1 MQQSGVLGLSIQGD
15 AEHVR
20 DFRSAPLVT
29 QAVFADMLGLSRDV
43 IRGWIE
49 SGVVPSVKIG
59 RRRVVNLHQFRKDMD
74 QGKTI
79 FCAGD
84 YSEE

>member
-1 MQQSGVLGLSIQGD
+1 MEQSGVLGLTIQGD
-15 AEHVR
+15 AEPVR

-29 QAVFADMLGLSRDV
+29 QAVFAEMLGLNFDV
-43 IRGWIE
+43 IRGWVE
-49 SGVVPSVKIG
+49 AGVVPTVKIG

-84 YSEE
+84 YNEE

>member
-15 AEHVR
+15 AEPVR
-20 DFRSAPLVT
+20 DFRSAPLST
-29 QAVFADMLGLSRDV
+29 PAVFADMLGVSHDV
-43 IRGWIE
+43 VRGWIE
-49 SGVVPSVKIG
+49 SGVIPTVKVG
-59 RRRVVNLHQFRKDMD
+59 RRRLVNLHHFRKDMD